1 VFAQAVLL
9 LLDALSL
16 PPLLLVVCSI
26 WRVPTLVC
34 ATQIVLDTTS
44 EGDSSHARAVKSF
57 SAGLNLDVL
66 KNSYNRM
73 YL

>member
-34 ATQIVLDTTS
+34 ATQIVLDTIS
-44 EGDSSHARAVKSF
+44 EGDSSH
-57 SAGLNLDVL
+57 GP
-66 KNSYNRM
+66 
-73 YL
+73 

>member
-44 EGDSSHARAVKSF
+44 EGDSSHAGRKVIQCRSQSRRA
-57 SAGLNLDVL
+57 
-66 KNSYNRM
+66 
-73 YL
+73 